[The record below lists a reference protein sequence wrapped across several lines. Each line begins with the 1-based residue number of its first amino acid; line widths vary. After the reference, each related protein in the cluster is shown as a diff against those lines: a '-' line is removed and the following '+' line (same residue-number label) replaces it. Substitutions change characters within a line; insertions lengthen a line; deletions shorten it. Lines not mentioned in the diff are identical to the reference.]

1 MRQRVISALLL
12 GIPVLAMLIAGDGWM
27 VLLVFIISGIALIEL
42 SHLVARR
49 GHRTFGGL
57 MLLWLGLFLADRV
70 MPQLGLMA
78 PGVALLMIVTL
89 YWALMRYRQGTLNAF
104 SGFALTIA
112 GSTYVGWSM
121 VHYVGIRAMP
131 DGLFWTLS
139 TVFSVWIADSAA
151 YIFGG
156 MIGRNPLMKDVSP
169 GKTWEGYL
177 CGIATATLVGALLPL
192 LWQLLGASA
201 AVSPVRGMVIGLLAS
216 TISPL
221 GDLGISMLKRYVGA
235 KDSSKLIPGHGGF
248 LDRLDSIIVAGLVS
262 YYYLMLFVF

>member
-12 GIPVLAMLIAGDGWM
+12 GTPVLAMLIAGDVWM
-27 VLLVFIISGIALIEL
+27 ALLVFAISGIALIEL

-49 GHRTFGGL
+49 GHRAFGGL
-57 MLLWLGLFLADRV
+57 MLLWLGLFMADRLR
-70 MPQLGLMA
+70 PQWGLMA
-78 PGVALLMIVTL
+78 PGVALLMLITL
-89 YWALMRYRQGTLNAF
+89 YWALIRYRQGTLNAF
-104 SGFALTIA
+104 SGFSMTIA
-112 GSTYVGWSM
+112 GSAYIGWSM
-121 VHYVGIRAMP
+121 VHYIGIRAMP

-139 TVFSVWIADSAA
+139 TVFGVWIADSAA
-151 YIFGG
+151 YMFGRV
-156 MIGRNPLMKDVSP
+156 IGRTPLMKDVSP

-177 CGIATATLVGALLPL
+177 SGVVTSTLVGALLPL
-192 LWQLLGASA
+192 AWQALGASA

-235 KDSSKLIPGHGGF
+235 KDSSRLIPGHGGF

-262 YYYLMLFVF
+262 YYYLTLFVF